1 MEVKLTEV
9 NTESAKPKVNIRDL
23 ESRSHWD
30 NIRIFGPL
38 ENVEGPLSTTFILN
52 FYTNFL
58 VMTNLTQCQN
68 SNEHTNSQIWSRWE
82 A

>member
-30 NIRIFGPL
+30 NIRIYGLP
-38 ENVEGPLSTTFILN
+38 ENVEGPSRTTFILN
-52 FYTNFL
+52 FYTNLL
-58 VMTNLTQCQN
+58 VMMILT
-68 SNEHTNSQIWSRWE
+68 
-82 A
+82 